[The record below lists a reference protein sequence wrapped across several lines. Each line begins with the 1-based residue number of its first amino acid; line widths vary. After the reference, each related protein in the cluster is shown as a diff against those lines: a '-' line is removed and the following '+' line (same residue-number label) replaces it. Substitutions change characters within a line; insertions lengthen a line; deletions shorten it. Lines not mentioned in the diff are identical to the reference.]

1 MLKKILKKIALP
13 VQPPLSCEQGHHE
26 VAIFFIL
33 SSRILSSETST
44 GGLDADGSGLAT
56 VGILMSDWG
65 EKKKIH
71 QMHYKLHTFHLRT
84 WKQKFP
90 SRIHFVTN
98 PHPHAS
104 THRCT
109 EYMPKHACTH
119 AHDVHAS
126 PPARTYMKRKRCFG
140 MNVGSKIAY
149 GSMNVRL
156 KQTRSTTK

>member
-1 MLKKILKKIALP
+1 MLKKIFKKIALP

-65 EKKKIH
+65 KKKKKSI
-71 QMHYKLHTFHLRT
+71 KCIT
-84 WKQKFP
+84 
-90 SRIHFVTN
+90 S
-98 PHPHAS
+98 S
-104 THRCT
+104 THSICVHENKSFLA
-109 EYMPKHACTH
+109 EYILSQTHTHTLAHTDAQSTCQSMH